1 VPSASFVVGMRVC
14 VVTLEYDVECF
25 SGNGI
30 LSQALVRG
38 LSTASSSSS
47 SSSGVRVLVVC
58 GKPSGDEVQTSSL
71 SSMHATRGVVD
82 VVYVTVPRDKW
93 FKLTLDGAWKEFADG
108 CARED
113 VRQSV
118 RQFAPRV
125 TLGVDWS
132 SHAAVQSIGMPI
144 PYVMT
149 AFRIFSQNDERH
161 LACERDAVQ
170 MAAGVVALCGSDARY
185 ICERLGAS
193 REPEVISP
201 PLRSTIVNLAKE
213 VAGSVEY
220 DTGTRRYLSCVV
232 RVSVEKEPDRFV
244 CLVEELARRGV
255 FASGSLVPLL
265 CANENILRTSKYAQ
279 DLKERFLSCVPNGRV
294 IENFLDERELSAIFR
309 ETALN
314 VHPSTADAFGMTVV
328 EAAAFGAPS
337 VMHRGGAVGA
347 SELLRPH
354 LSESIE
360 VDVLA
365 PVHEFA
371 DKIESVIA
379 DPKTRLVV
387 AKNASA
393 RALEWDE
400 TSYGQAML
408 EHLSTY

>member
-1 VPSASFVVGMRVC
+1 M
-14 VVTLEYDVECF
+14 
-25 SGNGI
+25 
-30 LSQALVRG
+30 
-38 LSTASSSSS
+38 
-47 SSSGVRVLVVC
+47 
-58 GKPSGDEVQTSSL
+58 
-71 SSMHATRGVVD
+71 
-82 VVYVTVPRDKW
+82 PRDKW

-220 DTGTRRYLSCVV
+220 DTGKRRYLSCVV

-279 DLKERFLSCVPNGRV
+279 DLKERFLSCVSNGRV

-408 EHLSTY
+408 EHLSAY